1 MDSIS
6 SRKQDFLH
14 TGFQLKFIPENEF
27 PMEMVEFNLSQT
39 LNTSNLKS
47 LNFLTIEVIY
57 TTLELLVKKHFK
69 PQIENDLIECC
80 LKVVELGNSNDNIE
94 IVNFRYIVIGKNLKK
109 SYIKSKEGIRE
120 IMGFIT
126 DITGGNLN
134 TNFQEIFNK
143 TDLFIQVLPINF
155 PVNMISKRSKLNEDE
170 LDFFSDELVDYLL
183 LCPIVYCPK
192 EELQYTNP

>member
-27 PMEMVEFNLSQT
+27 PMEMIEFNVSQT

-57 TTLELLVKKHFK
+57 TTIELLVKKFFK
-69 PQIENDLIECC
+69 KQIENDLVECG
-80 LKVVELGNSNDNIE
+80 LKVVEIGNTNENLE
-94 IVNFRYIVIGKNLKK
+94 IVNFRYIVLGKKMKKTFLKNK
-109 SYIKSKEGIRE
+109 EEIKEYMGIIRE
-120 IMGFIT
+120 L
-126 DITGGNLN
+126 TGGNIN
-134 TNFQEIFNK
+134 TNFQEIFSK

-155 PVNMISKRSKLNEDE
+155 PVNLLSKRENLNENE
-170 LDFFSDELVDYLL
+170 LNFFSDELVDYLL
-183 LCPIVYCPK
+183 LCPIVFCPID
-192 EELQYTNP
+192 ELKYSNP

>member
-69 PQIENDLIECC
+69 LQIENDLIECC
-80 LKVVELGNSNDNIE
+80 LKVVELGNSNDSIE